1 MPPVEKRK
9 KRIQLTKYLLRAS
22 WNHLSLFACLVTIV
36 LNYADLHIDVQ
47 NKNTADTVNP
57 S

>member
-1 MPPVEKRK
+1 MPSVEKKK

-36 LNYADLHIDVQ
+36 LNYADLHI
-47 NKNTADTVNP
+47 
-57 S
+57 